1 MPWSCIDAAPGC
13 RALRRSSINI
23 LTAWPGRVAQV
34 HQELVE
40 RVLLGPAH
48 HVGAPSREPHGS
60 GTSYSSTTNRTRK
73 SPTEVPPGR
82 RLTVAPPSAIGEF
95 TSSSSPSWSSN
106 RAVVETSANVVSR
119 TRECAIDPL
128 LVPALLALATRSI
141 CCWTSAAARDTLAQ
155 HRCNST
161 ALRLTAGCSARASEL
176 SNLAPR
182 LRPARRTVA
191 R

>member
-1 MPWSCIDAAPGC
+1 MIALLTGGV
-13 RALRRSSINI
+13 RA
-23 LTAWPGRVAQV
+23 
-34 HQELVE
+34 
-40 RVLLGPAH
+40 
-48 HVGAPSREPHGS
+48 EPTYW
-60 GTSYSSTTNRTRK
+60 GTSWTALALEVGK

-82 RLTVAPPSAIGEF
+82 RLPVAPPSAIIEF
-95 TSSSSPSWSSN
+95 TSSSSPSWSLNS
-106 RAVVETSANVVSR
+106 ALLDTSANMVRR
-119 TRECAIDPL
+119 TRERALDLL

-161 ALRLTAGCSARASEL
+161 ALRTTAGCSARASEL